1 MTMRISTNQ
10 IQLSMLDNLQQ
21 GFGEY
26 ARLDRQISTNKRI
39 LQPADDPVGSVRLL
53 GLQKE
58 QVAME
63 QYQQNI
69 TNAKSQLSQG
79 EQQLDTMTN
88 MLMRLRE
95 LTQTAATGSLSDT
108 DRKAVASEV
117 AIIRD
122 GLLDLVNARNES
134 GSSLFTGSKV
144 DQPALVKVTDPK
156 DADFGSYKYKGD
168 SLVREVSIAKGVT
181 VGLNQTADQ
190 LFLTSGD
197 FFKQLDSMVDAINR
211 VAPDAAD
218 QARGMLGRS
227 QTLQDDISQAVST
240 IGARINLLDQ
250 IDESHAEK
258 GVYSKEVSNQIESL
272 DYASAVTQQA
282 HVLMALQV
290 QQQAF
295 AKVNGL
301 SLFNYMP

>member
-1 MTMRISTNQ
+1 MRISTNQ
-10 IQLSMLDNLQQ
+10 IQLSMLDNLQH

-26 ARLDRQISTNKRI
+26 ARLDRQISTQKRI
-39 LQPADDPVGSVRLL
+39 LQPSDDPVGSVQLL

-58 QVAME
+58 QVAMA
-63 QYQQNI
+63 QYQKNI
-69 TNAKSQLSQG
+69 ANAKSQLSQG
-79 EQQLDTMTN
+79 ELQFETMTN

-95 LTQTAATGSLSDT
+95 LTQTAATGSLSDA

-117 AIIRD
+117 AIIKD
-122 GLLDLVNARNES
+122 GLLDLANARNES

-144 DQPALVKVTDPK
+144 DQTALVKVTDPTA
-156 DADFGSYKYKGD
+156 ADFGSYKYNGD
-168 SLVREVSIAKGVT
+168 GLIRDVSIANGVT

-190 LFLTSGD
+190 LFLKPDD
-197 FFKQLDSMVDAINR
+197 FFKRLDSMVTAINDA
-211 VAPDAAD
+211 APDAVD
-218 QARGMLGRS
+218 QARAMLGRS
-227 QTLQDDISQAVST
+227 QTLQDSISQAVST

-272 DYASAVTQQA
+272 DYAEAATRQA

>member
-1 MTMRISTNQ
+1 MRISTNQ
-10 IQLSMLDNLQQ
+10 IQLSMLDNLQH

-26 ARLDRQISTNKRI
+26 ARLDRQISSNKRI
-39 LQPADDPVGSVRLL
+39 LQPSDDPVGSVQLL

-58 QVAME
+58 QAAMA
-63 QYQQNI
+63 QYQKNI
-69 TNAKSQLSQG
+69 ANAKSQLSQG
-79 EQQLDTMTN
+79 EQQFETMTN

-95 LTQTAATGSLSDT
+95 LTQTAATGSLSDA
-108 DRKAVASEV
+108 DRKAVASEA
-117 AIIRD
+117 AIIKD
-122 GLLDLVNARNES
+122 GLLDLANARNES

-144 DQPALVKVTDPK
+144 DQTALVKNT
-156 DADFGSYKYKGD
+156 SGD
-168 SLVREVSIAKGVT
+168 YIYLGDNLVREVSVAKGVT

-190 LFLTSGD
+190 LFLKPDD
-197 FFKQLDSMVDAINR
+197 FFKQLDSMVDAINSE
-211 VAPDAAD
+211 APDAAD
-218 QARGMLGRS
+218 QARAMLGRS
-227 QTLQDDISQAVST
+227 QALQDNISQAVST

>member
-1 MTMRISTNQ
+1 MRISTHQ
-10 IQLSMLDNLQQ
+10 IQLSMLDNLQH

-26 ARLDRQISTNKRI
+26 ARLDRQISTQKRI
-39 LQPADDPVGSVRLL
+39 LQPSDDPVGSVQLL

-58 QVAME
+58 QVAMA
-63 QYQQNI
+63 QYQKNI
-69 TNAKSQLSQG
+69 ANAKSQLSQG
-79 EQQLDTMTN
+79 ELQLDTMTN

-95 LTQTAATGSLSDT
+95 LTQTAANGSLSEG

-117 AIIRD
+117 AIIKD

-134 GSSLFTGSKV
+134 GSSLFSGSKV
-144 DQPALVKVTDPK
+144 DETALVKVTDPK
-156 DADFGSYKYKGD
+156 ETDFGGYRYKGD
-168 SLVREVSIAKGVT
+168 HLVREVGIAKGVT

-190 LFLTSGD
+190 LFLQPDD
-197 FFKQLDSMVDAINR
+197 FFKRLDSMVTAINDA
-211 VAPDAAD
+211 APDAIE

-227 QTLQDDISQAVST
+227 QTLQDNISQAVST

-272 DYASAVTQQA
+272 DYAEAATRQA

>member
-1 MTMRISTNQ
+1 MRISTNQ
-10 IQLSMLDNLQQ
+10 IQLSMLDNLQH

-26 ARLDRQISTNKRI
+26 ARLDRQISSNKRI
-39 LQPADDPVGSVRLL
+39 LQPSDDPVGSVRLL
-53 GLQKE
+53 GLKKE

-63 QYQQNI
+63 QYQKNI
-69 TNAKSQLSQG
+69 ANAKSQLSQG
-79 EQQLDTMTN
+79 EIQLESMTN

-95 LTQTAATGSLSDT
+95 LTQTAANGSLSED
-108 DRKAVASEV
+108 DRRAVATEA
-117 AIIRD
+117 AIIKD
-122 GLLDLVNARNES
+122 GLFDLANARNES

-144 DQPALVKVTDPK
+144 DQPALVKVTDPA
-156 DADFGSYKYKGD
+156 DPDFGSYKYKGD
-168 SLVREVSIAKGVT
+168 SLVREVSIANGVT
-181 VGLNQTADQ
+181 VELNQTADK
-190 LFLTSGD
+190 LFIDNGD
-197 FFKQLDSMVDAINR
+197 FFKQLDSMVAAMESG
-211 VAPDAAD
+211 APDAAD
-218 QARGMLGRS
+218 QARGMLDRS
-227 QTLQDDISQAVST
+227 KVLQDDISQMVST
-240 IGARINLLDQ
+240 IGARMNLLDQ
-250 IDESHAEK
+250 VDEGHAEK

>member
-1 MTMRISTNQ
+1 MRISTNQ
-10 IQLSMLDNLQQ
+10 IQLSMLDNLQH

-26 ARLDRQISTNKRI
+26 ARLDRQISANKRI
-39 LQPADDPVGSVRLL
+39 LQPSDDPVGSVRLL
-53 GLQKE
+53 GLKKE

-63 QYQQNI
+63 QYQKNI
-69 TNAKSQLSQG
+69 ANAKSQLSQG
-79 EQQLDTMTN
+79 EQQLETMTN

-95 LTQTAATGSLSDT
+95 LTQTAATGSLSED
-108 DRKAVASEV
+108 DRRAVASETAV
-117 AIIRD
+117 IKD
-122 GLLDLVNARNES
+122 GLLDLANARNES
-134 GSSLFTGSKV
+134 GSSLFAGSQVSNTAIVKT
-144 DQPALVKVTDPK
+144 PAGDYQYQG
-156 DADFGSYKYKGD
+156 DA
-168 SLVREVSIAKGVT
+168 LIREVSIAKGVT

-190 LFLTSGD
+190 MFIQNGD
-197 FFKQLDSMVDAINR
+197 FFKQLDTMVNAMEND
-211 VAPDAAD
+211 APDAAE
-218 QARGMLGRS
+218 QARNMLDRS
-227 QTLQDDISQAVST
+227 KTLQDDISQMVST

-250 IDESHAEK
+250 VDEGHAEK

-301 SLFNYMP
+301 SLFDYMP

>member
-1 MTMRISTNQ
+1 MRISTNQ
-10 IQLSMLDNLQQ
+10 IQLSMLDNLQH

-26 ARLDRQISTNKRI
+26 ARLDRQISTQKRI
-39 LQPADDPVGSVRLL
+39 LQPSDDPVGSVQLL

-58 QVAME
+58 QVAMA
-63 QYQQNI
+63 QYQKNI
-69 TNAKSQLSQG
+69 ANAKSQLSQG
-79 EQQLDTMTN
+79 ELQFETMTN

-95 LTQTAATGSLSDT
+95 LTQTAATGSLSDA

-117 AIIRD
+117 AIIKD
-122 GLLDLVNARNES
+122 GLLDLANARNES

-144 DQPALVKVTDPK
+144 DQTALVKQ
-156 DADFGSYKYKGD
+156 ASGD
-168 SLVREVSIAKGVT
+168 YNYQGDNLVREVSIANGVT

-190 LFLTSGD
+190 LFLQPDD
-197 FFKQLDSMVDAINR
+197 FFKRLDSMVAAINAA
-211 VAPDAAD
+211 APDAVD
-218 QARGMLGRS
+218 QARAMLGRS
-227 QTLQDDISQAVST
+227 QTLQDSISQAVST

-272 DYASAVTQQA
+272 DYAEAATRQA

>member
-1 MTMRISTNQ
+1 MRISTNQ
-10 IQLSMLDNLQQ
+10 IQLSMLDNLQH

-26 ARLDRQISTNKRI
+26 ARLDRQISTQKRI
-39 LQPADDPVGSVRLL
+39 LQPSDDPVGSVQLL

-58 QVAME
+58 QVAMA
-63 QYQQNI
+63 QYQKNI
-69 TNAKSQLSQG
+69 ANAKSQLSQG
-79 EQQLDTMTN
+79 ELQFETMTN

-95 LTQTAATGSLSDT
+95 LTQTAATGSLSDA

-117 AIIRD
+117 AIIKD
-122 GLLDLVNARNES
+122 GLLDLANARNES

-144 DQPALVKVTDPK
+144 DQTALVKVTDPTA
-156 DADFGSYKYKGD
+156 ADFGSYKYNGD
-168 SLVREVSIAKGVT
+168 GLIRDVSIANGVT

-190 LFLTSGD
+190 LFLQPDD
-197 FFKQLDSMVDAINR
+197 FFKRLDSMVTAINDA
-211 VAPDAAD
+211 APDAVD
-218 QARGMLGRS
+218 QARAMLGRS
-227 QTLQDDISQAVST
+227 QTLQDSISQAVST

-272 DYASAVTQQA
+272 DYAEAATRQA

>member
-1 MTMRISTNQ
+1 MRISTNQ
-10 IQLSMLDNLQQ
+10 IQLSMLDNLQH
-21 GFGEY
+21 GFGDY
-26 ARLDRQISTNKRI
+26 ARLDRQISTQKRI
-39 LQPADDPVGSVRLL
+39 LQPSDDPVASVQLL

-58 QVAME
+58 QAAMA
-63 QYQQNI
+63 QYQKNI
-69 TNAKSQLSQG
+69 ANAKSQLSQG
-79 EQQLDTMTN
+79 ELQLDTMTN

-95 LTQTAATGSLSDT
+95 LTQTAATGSLSDV

-117 AIIRD
+117 VIIKD
-122 GLLDLVNARNES
+122 GLLDLANARNES
-134 GSSLFTGSKV
+134 GSSLFSGSKV
-144 DQPALVKVTDPK
+144 DQTALVKVTDPAA
-156 DADFGSYKYKGD
+156 ADFGSYTYKGD
-168 SLVREVSIAKGVT
+168 ALIREVGIAKGVT
-181 VGLNQTADQ
+181 IGLNQTADK
-190 LFLTSGD
+190 LFLQPDD
-197 FFKQLDSMVDAINR
+197 FFKRLDSMVTAINAA
-211 VAPDAAD
+211 APDAAD
-218 QARGMLGRS
+218 QARAMLGRS
-227 QTLQDDISQAVST
+227 QALQDNISQAVST

-272 DYASAVTQQA
+272 DYAEAATRQA

>member
-1 MTMRISTNQ
+1 MRISTNQ

-26 ARLDRQISTNKRI
+26 ARLDRQISTQKRI
-39 LQPADDPVGSVRLL
+39 LQPSDDPVGSVQLL

-58 QVAME
+58 QAAMA
-63 QYQQNI
+63 QYQKNI
-69 TNAKSQLSQG
+69 ANAKSQLSQG
-79 EQQLDTMTN
+79 ELQFETMTN

-95 LTQTAATGSLSDT
+95 LTQTAATGSLSDA

-117 AIIRD
+117 AIIKD
-122 GLLDLVNARNES
+122 GLLDLANARNES
-134 GSSLFTGSKV
+134 GSSLFSGSKV
-144 DQPALVKVTDPK
+144 DQTALVKT
-156 DADFGSYKYKGD
+156 ATGD
-168 SLVREVSIAKGVT
+168 YAYQGDKLVRDVSIANGVT
-181 VGLNQTADQ
+181 VGLNQTAHQ
-190 LFLTSGD
+190 LFLQPDD
-197 FFKQLDSMVDAINR
+197 FFKRLDSMVTAINAA
-211 VAPDAAD
+211 APDAVD
-218 QARGMLGRS
+218 QARAMLGRS
-227 QTLQDDISQAVST
+227 QTLQDSISQAVST

-272 DYASAVTQQA
+272 DYAEAATRQA

>member
-1 MTMRISTNQ
+1 MRISTNQ
-10 IQLSMLDNLQQ
+10 IQLSMLDNLQH

-26 ARLDRQISTNKRI
+26 ARLDRQISANKRI
-39 LQPADDPVGSVRLL
+39 LQPSDDPVGSVRLL
-53 GLQKE
+53 GLKKE

-63 QYQQNI
+63 QYQKNI
-69 TNAKSQLSQG
+69 ANAKSQLSQG
-79 EQQLDTMTN
+79 EQQLETMTH

-95 LTQTAATGSLSDT
+95 LTQTAATGSLSEG
-108 DRKAVASEV
+108 DRRAVASEAAV
-117 AIIRD
+117 IKD
-122 GLLDLVNARNES
+122 GLLDLANARNES
-134 GSSLFTGSKV
+134 GSSLFAGSQVNQIAIVKT
-144 DQPALVKVTDPK
+144 PAGDYQYQG
-156 DADFGSYKYKGD
+156 DA
-168 SLVREVSIAKGVT
+168 LIREVGIAKGVT
-181 VGLNQTADQ
+181 VGLNQTADL
-190 LFLTSGD
+190 LFIQNGD
-197 FFKQLDSMVDAINR
+197 FFKQLDTMVEAMESG
-211 VAPDAAD
+211 APDAAD
-218 QARGMLGRS
+218 QARNMLDRS
-227 QTLQDDISQAVST
+227 KTLQDDISQMVSS

-250 IDESHAEK
+250 VDEGHAEK

>member
-1 MTMRISTNQ
+1 MRISTNQ
-10 IQLSMLDNLQQ
+10 IQLSMLDNLQH

-26 ARLDRQISTNKRI
+26 ARLDRQISANKRI
-39 LQPADDPVGSVRLL
+39 LQPSDDPVGSVRLL
-53 GLQKE
+53 GLKKE

-63 QYQQNI
+63 QYQKNI
-69 TNAKSQLSQG
+69 ANAKSQLSQG
-79 EQQLDTMTN
+79 EIQLESMTN

-95 LTQTAATGSLSDT
+95 LTQTAATGSLSGD
-108 DRKAVASEV
+108 DRRAVASETAV
-117 AIIRD
+117 IKD
-122 GLLDLVNARNES
+122 GLLDLANARNES
-134 GSSLFTGSKV
+134 GSSLFAGSQVNQTAIVKT
-144 DQPALVKVTDPK
+144 PAGDYQYQG
-156 DADFGSYKYKGD
+156 DA
-168 SLVREVSIAKGVT
+168 LIREVSIAKGVT

-190 LFLTSGD
+190 LFTQNGD
-197 FFKQLDSMVDAINR
+197 FFKQLDAMVNAMESG
-211 VAPDAAD
+211 APDAAD
-218 QARGMLGRS
+218 QARNMLDRS
-227 QTLQDDISQAVST
+227 KILQDDISQMVSS

-250 IDESHAEK
+250 VDEGHAEK

>member
-1 MTMRISTNQ
+1 MRISTNQ
-10 IQLSMLDNLQQ
+10 IQLSMLDNLQH

-26 ARLDRQISTNKRI
+26 ARLDRQISANKRI
-39 LQPADDPVGSVRLL
+39 LQPSDDPVGSVRLL
-53 GLQKE
+53 GLKKE

-63 QYQQNI
+63 QYQKNI
-69 TNAKSQLSQG
+69 ANAKSQLSQG
-79 EQQLDTMTN
+79 EIQLESMTH

-95 LTQTAATGSLSDT
+95 LTQTAATGSLSEG
-108 DRKAVASEV
+108 DRRAVASETAV
-117 AIIRD
+117 IKD
-122 GLLDLVNARNES
+122 GLLDLANARNES
-134 GSSLFTGSKV
+134 GSSLFAGSQVNQTAIVKT
-144 DQPALVKVTDPK
+144 PAGDYQYQG
-156 DADFGSYKYKGD
+156 DA
-168 SLVREVSIAKGVT
+168 LIREVGIAKGVT
-181 VGLNQTADQ
+181 VGLNQTADL
-190 LFLTSGD
+190 LFIQNGD
-197 FFKQLDSMVDAINR
+197 FFKQLDAMVDAMESG
-211 VAPDAAD
+211 APDAAD
-218 QARGMLGRS
+218 QARNMLDRS
-227 QTLQDDISQAVST
+227 KTLQDDISQMVSS

-250 IDESHAEK
+250 VDEGHAEK

>member
-1 MTMRISTNQ
+1 MRISTNQ
-10 IQLSMLDNLQQ
+10 IQLSMLDNLQH

-26 ARLDRQISTNKRI
+26 ARLDRQISANKRI
-39 LQPADDPVGSVRLL
+39 LQPSDDPVGSVRLL
-53 GLQKE
+53 GLKKE

-63 QYQQNI
+63 QYQKNI
-69 TNAKSQLSQG
+69 ANAKSQLSQG
-79 EQQLDTMTN
+79 EQQLETMTN

-95 LTQTAATGSLSDT
+95 LTQTAATGSLSED
-108 DRKAVASEV
+108 DRRAVASETAV
-117 AIIRD
+117 IKD
-122 GLLDLVNARNES
+122 GLLDLANARNES
-134 GSSLFTGSKV
+134 GSSLFSGSQVSKTAIV
-144 DQPALVKVTDPK
+144 KTPAGDYQYQG
-156 DADFGSYKYKGD
+156 DA
-168 SLVREVSIAKGVT
+168 LIREVSIAKGVT

-190 LFLTSGD
+190 MFIQNGD
-197 FFKQLDSMVDAINR
+197 FFKQLDTMVNAMEND
-211 VAPDAAD
+211 APDAAE
-218 QARGMLGRS
+218 QARNMLDRS
-227 QTLQDDISQAVST
+227 KTLQDDISQMVSS

-250 IDESHAEK
+250 VDEGHAEK

>member
-1 MTMRISTNQ
+1 MRISTNQ
-10 IQLSMLDNLQQ
+10 IQLSMLDNLQH

-26 ARLDRQISTNKRI
+26 ARLDRQISTQKRI
-39 LQPADDPVGSVRLL
+39 LQPSDDPVGSVQLL

-58 QVAME
+58 QVAMA
-63 QYQQNI
+63 QYQKNI
-69 TNAKSQLSQG
+69 VNAKSQLSQG
-79 EQQLDTMTN
+79 ELQFETMTN

-95 LTQTAATGSLSDT
+95 LTQTAATGSLSDA

-117 AIIRD
+117 AIIKD
-122 GLLDLVNARNES
+122 GLLDLANARNES

-144 DQPALVKVTDPK
+144 DQTALVKVTDPK
-156 DADFGSYKYKGD
+156 AADFGSYKYNGD
-168 SLVREVSIAKGVT
+168 GLIRDVSIANGVT

-190 LFLTSGD
+190 LFLQPDD
-197 FFKQLDSMVDAINR
+197 FFKRLDSMVTAINAA
-211 VAPDAAD
+211 APDAVD
-218 QARGMLGRS
+218 QARAMLGRS
-227 QTLQDDISQAVST
+227 QTLQDSISQAVST

-272 DYASAVTQQA
+272 DYVEAATRQA

>member
-1 MTMRISTNQ
+1 MRISTNQ
-10 IQLSMLDNLQQ
+10 IQLSMLDNLQH

-39 LQPADDPVGSVRLL
+39 LQPSDDPVGSVQLL
-53 GLQKE
+53 GLHKE
-58 QVAME
+58 QSAMA
-63 QYQQNI
+63 QYQKNI
-69 TNAKSQLSQG
+69 ANAKSQLSQG
-79 EQQLDTMTN
+79 ELQLDTMTN

-95 LTQTAATGSLSDT
+95 LTQTAANGSLSED

-117 AIIRD
+117 AIIKE
-122 GLLDLVNARNES
+122 GLLDLANARNES
-134 GSSLFTGSKV
+134 GSSLFSGSKV
-144 DQPALVKVTDPK
+144 DQTALVKIAT
-156 DADFGSYKYKGD
+156 GD
-168 SLVREVSIAKGVT
+168 YAYQGDNLVREVSIAKGVT

-190 LFLTSGD
+190 LFLTPDD
-197 FFKQLDSMVDAINR
+197 FFKRLDSMVTAIDTA
-211 VAPDAAD
+211 APDAAD
-218 QARGMLGRS
+218 QARAMLDRS
-227 QTLQDDISQAVST
+227 ATLQDNISQMVSS

-250 IDESHAEK
+250 VDEGHAEK
-258 GVYSKEVSNQIESL
+258 SIYSQEVSNQIESL
-272 DYASAVTQQA
+272 DYADAVTKQA

>member
-1 MTMRISTNQ
+1 MRISTNQ
-10 IQLSMLDNLQQ
+10 IQLSMLDNLQH

-26 ARLDRQISTNKRI
+26 ARLDRQISANKRI
-39 LQPADDPVGSVRLL
+39 LQPSDDPVGSVRLL
-53 GLQKE
+53 GLKKE

-63 QYQQNI
+63 QYQKNI
-69 TNAKSQLSQG
+69 ANAKSQLSQG
-79 EQQLDTMTN
+79 EQQMETMTN

-95 LTQTAATGSLSDT
+95 LTQTAATGSLSED
-108 DRKAVASEV
+108 DRRAVASETAV
-117 AIIRD
+117 IKD
-122 GLLDLVNARNES
+122 GLLDLANARNES
-134 GSSLFTGSKV
+134 GSSLFAGSQVSNTAIVKT
-144 DQPALVKVTDPK
+144 PAGDYQYQG
-156 DADFGSYKYKGD
+156 DA
-168 SLVREVSIAKGVT
+168 LIREVSIAKGVT

-190 LFLTSGD
+190 MFIQNGD
-197 FFKQLDSMVDAINR
+197 FFKQLDTMVNAMEND
-211 VAPDAAD
+211 APDAAE
-218 QARGMLGRS
+218 QARNMLDRS
-227 QTLQDDISQAVST
+227 KTLQDDISQMVST

-250 IDESHAEK
+250 VDEGHAEK

>member
-1 MTMRISTNQ
+1 MRISTHQ
-10 IQLSMLDNLQQ
+10 IQLSMLDNLQH

-26 ARLDRQISTNKRI
+26 ARLDRQISTQKRI
-39 LQPADDPVGSVRLL
+39 LQPSDDPVGSVQLL

-58 QVAME
+58 QVAMA
-63 QYQQNI
+63 QYQKNI
-69 TNAKSQLSQG
+69 ANAKSQLSQG
-79 EQQLDTMTN
+79 ELQLDTMTN

-95 LTQTAATGSLSDT
+95 LTQTAANGSLSEG
-108 DRKAVASEV
+108 DRKAVASEI
-117 AIIRD
+117 AIIKD

-134 GSSLFTGSKV
+134 GSSLFSGSKV
-144 DQPALVKVTDPK
+144 DETALVKVTDPK
-156 DADFGSYKYKGD
+156 DTDFGGYRYKGD
-168 SLVREVSIAKGVT
+168 HLVREVGIAKGVT

-190 LFLTSGD
+190 LFLQPDD
-197 FFKQLDSMVDAINR
+197 FFKRLDSMVKAINDA
-211 VAPDAAD
+211 APDAID
-218 QARGMLGRS
+218 QARGMLDRS
-227 QTLQDDISQAVST
+227 QTLQDNISQAVST

-272 DYASAVTQQA
+272 DYAEAATRQA

>member
-1 MTMRISTNQ
+1 MRISTNQ
-10 IQLSMLDNLQQ
+10 IQLSMLDNLQH

-26 ARLDRQISTNKRI
+26 ARLDRQISANKRI
-39 LQPADDPVGSVRLL
+39 LQPSDDPVGSVRLL
-53 GLQKE
+53 GLKKE

-63 QYQQNI
+63 QYQKNI
-69 TNAKSQLSQG
+69 ANAKSQLSQG
-79 EQQLDTMTN
+79 EQQLETMTN

-95 LTQTAATGSLSDT
+95 LTQTAATGSLSED
-108 DRKAVASEV
+108 DRRVVASETAV
-117 AIIRD
+117 LKD
-122 GLLDLVNARNES
+122 GLLDLANARNES
-134 GSSLFTGSKV
+134 GSSLFAGSQVNQIAIVKTPSG
-144 DQPALVKVTDPK
+144 DYQYQGDALT
-156 DADFGSYKYKGD
+156 
-168 SLVREVSIAKGVT
+168 REVSIAKGVT

-190 LFLTSGD
+190 LFIQNGD
-197 FFKQLDSMVDAINR
+197 FFKQLDAMVEAMESG
-211 VAPDAAD
+211 APDAAD
-218 QARGMLGRS
+218 QARNMLDRS
-227 QTLQDDISQAVST
+227 KTLQDDISQMVSS

-250 IDESHAEK
+250 VDEGHVEK

>member
-1 MTMRISTNQ
+1 MRISTNQ
-10 IQLSMLDNLQQ
+10 IQLSMLDNLQN

-39 LQPADDPVGSVRLL
+39 LQPSDDPVGSVQLL
-53 GLQKE
+53 GLHKE
-58 QVAME
+58 QSAMA
-63 QYQQNI
+63 QYQKNI
-69 TNAKSQLSQG
+69 ANAKSQLSQG
-79 EQQLDTMTN
+79 ELQLDTMTN

-95 LTQTAATGSLSDT
+95 LTQTAANGSLSED

-117 AIIRD
+117 AIIKE
-122 GLLDLVNARNES
+122 GLLDLANARNES
-134 GSSLFTGSKV
+134 GSSLFSGSKV
-144 DQPALVKVTDPK
+144 DQTALVKT
-156 DADFGSYKYKGD
+156 ATGD
-168 SLVREVSIAKGVT
+168 YAYQGDNLVREVSIAKGVI

-190 LFLTSGD
+190 LFLTPDD
-197 FFKQLDSMVDAINR
+197 FFKRLDSMVTAIDAA
-211 VAPDAAD
+211 APDAAD
-218 QARGMLGRS
+218 QARAMLDRS
-227 QTLQDDISQAVST
+227 ATLQDNISQMVSS

-250 IDESHAEK
+250 VDEGHAEK
-258 GVYSKEVSNQIESL
+258 SIYSQEVSNQIESL
-272 DYASAVTQQA
+272 DYADAVTKQA

>member
-1 MTMRISTNQ
+1 MRISTNQ
-10 IQLSMLDNLQQ
+10 IQLSMLDNLQH

-26 ARLDRQISTNKRI
+26 ARLDRQISTQKRI
-39 LQPADDPVGSVRLL
+39 LQPSDDPVGSVQLL

-58 QVAME
+58 QVAMV
-63 QYQQNI
+63 QYQKNI
-69 TNAKSQLSQG
+69 ANAKSQLSQG
-79 EQQLDTMTN
+79 ELQFETMTN

-95 LTQTAATGSLSDT
+95 LTQTAATGSLSDA

-117 AIIRD
+117 AIIKD
-122 GLLDLVNARNES
+122 GLLDLANARNES

-144 DQPALVKVTDPK
+144 DQTALVKQT
-156 DADFGSYKYKGD
+156 SGD
-168 SLVREVSIAKGVT
+168 YIYQGDNLVREVSIANGVT

-190 LFLTSGD
+190 LFLQPDD
-197 FFKQLDSMVDAINR
+197 FFKRLDSMVTAINAA
-211 VAPDAAD
+211 APDAAD
-218 QARGMLGRS
+218 QARAMLGRS
-227 QTLQDDISQAVST
+227 QTLQDNISQAVST

-258 GVYSKEVSNQIESL
+258 GVYSKELSNQIESL
-272 DYASAVTQQA
+272 DYAEAATRQA

>member
-1 MTMRISTNQ
+1 MRISTNQ
-10 IQLSMLDNLQQ
+10 IQLSMLDNLQY

-26 ARLDRQISTNKRI
+26 ARLDRQISSNKRI
-39 LQPADDPVGSVRLL
+39 LQPSDDPVGSVRLL
-53 GLQKE
+53 GLKKE

-63 QYQQNI
+63 QYQKNI
-69 TNAKSQLSQG
+69 ANAKSQLSQG
-79 EQQLDTMTN
+79 EIQLESMTN

-95 LTQTAATGSLSDT
+95 LTQTAANGSLSED
-108 DRKAVASEV
+108 DRRAVATEA
-117 AIIRD
+117 AIIKD
-122 GLLDLVNARNES
+122 GLFDLANARNES

-144 DQPALVKVTDPK
+144 DQPALVKVTDPA
-156 DADFGSYKYKGD
+156 DPDFGSYKYQGD
-168 SLVREVSIAKGVT
+168 SLVREVSIANGVT
-181 VGLNQTADQ
+181 VGLNQTADK
-190 LFLTSGD
+190 LFIDNGD
-197 FFKQLDSMVDAINR
+197 FFKQLDSMVAAMESG
-211 VAPDAAD
+211 APDAAD
-218 QARGMLGRS
+218 QARGMLDRS
-227 QTLQDDISQAVST
+227 KVLQDDISQMVST
-240 IGARINLLDQ
+240 IGARMNLLDQ
-250 IDESHAEK
+250 VDEGHAEK

>member
-1 MTMRISTNQ
+1 MRISTNQ
-10 IQLSMLDNLQQ
+10 IQLSMLDNLQH

-26 ARLDRQISTNKRI
+26 ARLDRQISANKRI
-39 LQPADDPVGSVRLL
+39 LQPSDDPVGSVRLL
-53 GLQKE
+53 GLKKE

-63 QYQQNI
+63 QYQKNI
-69 TNAKSQLSQG
+69 ANAKSQLSQG
-79 EQQLDTMTN
+79 EIQLESMTH

-95 LTQTAATGSLSDT
+95 LTQTAATGSLSEG
-108 DRKAVASEV
+108 DRRAVASETAV
-117 AIIRD
+117 IKD
-122 GLLDLVNARNES
+122 GLLDLANARNES
-134 GSSLFTGSKV
+134 GSSLFAGSQVNQTAIVKT
-144 DQPALVKVTDPK
+144 PAGDYQYQG
-156 DADFGSYKYKGD
+156 DA
-168 SLVREVSIAKGVT
+168 LIREVGIAKGVT
-181 VGLNQTADQ
+181 VGLNQTADL
-190 LFLTSGD
+190 LFIQNGD
-197 FFKQLDSMVDAINR
+197 FFKQLDAMVEAMESG
-211 VAPDAAD
+211 APDAAD
-218 QARGMLGRS
+218 QARNMLDRS
-227 QTLQDDISQAVST
+227 KTLQDDISQMVSS

-250 IDESHAEK
+250 VDEGHAEK